1 MLFNPSMDDNDK
13 NAFSQLIE
21 DLLDTIYKQGSLIAR
36 LASHTNQPHY
46 QDALEHMQDLADLRT
61 EFTDRVHGVIGKA
74 NEFRAMFNKY
84 AYLWVD
90 DRQEFMRQ
98 FLLYGHVLTQEE
110 IEASGEQGVPQNPP
124 TLQQFKEQVDTYES
138 IYEEVSKFED
148 TKILD
153 KWFRIDS
160 RPFKQA
166 LLNIA
171 KKWSFMFKQH
181 LMDDVTN
188 RFVQMKI
195 VEPFE
200 FTCFVLVF
208 SLQELADFIK
218 LHDKGLSVT
227 VNDGD
232 YDALVN
238 VMSHLGAVR
247 EKQPI
252 YDVMFEPLK
261 QKLEL
266 LKSYGQ
272 EIHDDVYDR
281 LSTLPEKWANT
292 KKLSLNVKQQVA
304 PLQTNEVANLRR
316 KVANFDVRQYE
327 FREKFRKE
335 LPFTYDQTHVYKK
348 LDQGHMD
355 ISAMEREMQMLNDSA
370 TLFEVTVPDFKQ
382 VKQCR
387 KEIKLLK
394 QLWDYIFLVRTT
406 FDDWKKTKWREI
418 NAESVCS
425 LERLPFVCTMNHFE
439 MNFSIL

>member
-1 MLFNPSMDDNDK
+1 MLFNPSMDEADK
-13 NAFSQLIE
+13 NTFSGLIE
-21 DLLDTIYKQGSLIAR
+21 DLLNTLYKQGSLVPR
-36 LASHTNQPHY
+36 LASHTNQANY
-46 QDALEHMQDLADLRT
+46 QEALEHMQDLGDLRT
-61 EFTDRVHGVIGKA
+61 EFTDRVHAVIGKA
-74 NEFRAMFNKY
+74 NEYRALFNKY

-110 IEASGEQGVPQNPP
+110 IEANAEQGVPQNPP

-153 KWFRIDS
+153 RWFRVDS

-171 KKWSFMFKQH
+171 KKWSYMFKQH

-188 RFVQMKI
+188 
-195 VEPFE
+195 
-200 FTCFVLVF
+200 

-218 LHDKGLSVT
+218 LHDKGLGVT
-227 VNDGD
+227 VNEGD
-232 YDALVN
+232 YESLVE
-238 VMSHLGAVR
+238 VMAHLGAVR

-252 YDVMFEPLK
+252 YDSMFEPLK

-272 EIHDDVYDR
+272 EINDDVYDR
-281 LSTLPEKWANT
+281 LNSLPEKWANT
-292 KKLSLNVKQQVA
+292 KKLALNVKQQVA
-304 PLQTNEVANLRR
+304 PLQTNEVGNLRR

-335 LPFTYDQTHVYKK
+335 LPFAYDQTNVYKK
-348 LDQGHMD
+348 LDQGHLD
-355 ISAMEREMQMLNDSA
+355 IAAMEREMQMLNDSA
-370 TLFEVTVPDFKQ
+370 ALFEVTVPDFKQ

-394 QLWDYIFLVRTT
+394 QLWDYIYLVRTT

-418 NAESVCS
+418 NAEAVGLYS
-425 LERLPFVCTMNHFE
+425 LSFDFNLALF
-439 MNFSIL
+439 